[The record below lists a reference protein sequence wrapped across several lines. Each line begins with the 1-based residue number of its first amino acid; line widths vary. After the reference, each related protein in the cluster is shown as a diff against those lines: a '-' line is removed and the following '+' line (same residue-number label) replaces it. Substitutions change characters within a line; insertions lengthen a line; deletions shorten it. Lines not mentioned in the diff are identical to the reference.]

1 MSVVLTHALQIKHWI
16 ISVTQATRSR
26 VKLHVRHTALPDP
39 CLNSFH
45 EDHWSRLTFW
55 TGCRWPGPTRSN
67 EVHAAPPLWSLPRTG
82 PERFLRGPRLYTEL
96 TSGTKNHETQNTRVS
111 THIHVIYFIYI
122 IYIFIY
128 LHIHTLKHPPS
139 HTYTCTHYTHSL
151 SLKHTYCKPANK
163 VITSDFPP
171 ISRHYAD
178 FHHELEPE
186 LLIWLQWPD
195 P

>member
-39 CLNSFH
+39 CLYSFH

-122 IYIFIY
+122 YLYIYIY
-128 LHIHTLKHPPS
+128 TLLNTHPATPIHV
-139 HTYTCTHYTHSL
+139 HTIHTHSL
-151 SLKHTYCKPANK
+151 SNTPTANLRTK
-163 VITSDFPP
+163 
-171 ISRHYAD
+171 
-178 FHHELEPE
+178 
-186 LLIWLQWPD
+186 
-195 P
+195 